1 MASITIPKN
10 DKGFDLSFTI
20 NDSTG
25 TAVVLTNYTIK
36 LKVWII
42 ARAGALLLNGTVNI
56 VDANAGTCRYPVV
69 DGDFNAVGKY
79 RAELELTKTNV
90 VESTESFEIIV
101 AESG

>member
-10 DKGFDLSFTI
+10 DKGFNLAFTVK
-20 NDSTG
+20 DSSG
-25 TAVVLTNYTIK
+25 TAYVLTNYTIK
-36 LKVWII
+36 LKVWILE
-42 ARAGALLLNGTVNI
+42 RAGTLLLTGTVVI
-56 VDANAGTCRYPVV
+56 DDANAGTCHYPVV

-79 RAELELTKTNV
+79 RAEVELTKTNV